1 MKKAANL
8 ILFLAL
14 SVGVMANPL
23 TLRLNLSNG
32 QVYNFRTE
40 TNQTIT
46 QTVQGMQQVTQ
57 QNQLVEFK
65 MEVLD
70 RDAVGN
76 FVTNIVY
83 TRFAAKIVAAGQEL
97 SFDSDIDK
105 TSQMPQFGA
114 FAAMIGKS
122 MKATYSPLGDV
133 VSVEGVEQLFEE
145 ILNSVSGGNEMVKLQ
160 MKAMMGDNF
169 SADAMK
175 QMVKAGLFNY
185 PEKAVAINDT
195 WSSSESVKNMVTL
208 NVMTS
213 YTLKEANAS
222 EATIAHTA
230 TLTTPPGSKM
240 TVMGTEMDVAMFGT
254 LEGTSQVD
262 LSNGMSKS
270 SLAKQN
276 INGSITAS
284 LGGQTMNI
292 PMTIVTDIKVTL
304 L

>member
-8 ILFLAL
+8 ILFFAL
-14 SVGVMANPL
+14 SVGVMANPF
-23 TLRLNLSNG
+23 TLRLNPSNG

-57 QNQLVEFK
+57 QNQLVEFR
-65 MEVLD
+65 MEVLG
-70 RDAVGN
+70 RDAAGN

-97 SFDSDIDK
+97 SFDSNIDK

-122 MKATYSPLGDV
+122 TKATFSPLGHV

-145 ILNSVSGGNEMVKLQ
+145 ILNSVSGGNEMVKQQ

-169 SADAMK
+169 STDAMK
-175 QMVKAGLFNY
+175 QMIKAGSFNY

-195 WSSSESVKNMVTL
+195 WSSSETVKNMVTL
-208 NVMTS
+208 NVTTG
-213 YTLKEANAS
+213 YTLKQANAG

-240 TVMGTEMDVAMFGT
+240 TVMGTEMAVAMFGT

-262 LSNGMSKS
+262 VASGMSRS
-270 SLAKQN
+270 SLTKQN

-284 LGGQTMNI
+284 FGGQTMNI
-292 PMTIVTDIKVTL
+292 PITIVSEIKVTRL
-304 L
+304 